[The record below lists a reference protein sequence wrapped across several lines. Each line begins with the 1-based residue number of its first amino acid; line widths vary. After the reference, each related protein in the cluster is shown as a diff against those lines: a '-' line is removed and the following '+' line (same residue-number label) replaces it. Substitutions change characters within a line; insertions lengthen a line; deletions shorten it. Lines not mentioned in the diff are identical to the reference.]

1 MAKIV
6 DPDALSQE
14 LLDNTAPSG
23 TTEVSFDTTNR
34 LIWLN
39 ATGNLDDHDG
49 VTLQALYSFCKEEWK
64 SDPDLIKLPFPF
76 EAITEVKFDLF
87 NGWDFGDVD
96 TKNRVRDGGWSKLDG
111 TTPVEQYFGFI
122 TLGTMVDGLADRAY
136 YQQEDGGSPV
146 NAVFTGP
153 ANEPVKI
160 FGDGDHGS
168 VDFRDIFRAFLRE
181 QGKTYSSSTLAEQ
194 AVLAIDYT
202 VYKLPLANAVDPKIE
217 ATDTQIETE
226 APYTGMSIEYLDG
239 QHFQDWVSE
248 DTYVENDVVRDTT
261 LGTPRWFRSLT
272 NHSSVATN
280 PASDGTNWEVY
291 AGERQIGDNW
301 YAFRIFVD
309 ANNAL
314 AEPVYEFT
322 QWANRQDSD
331 INDHATEGGTVIG
344 QTAAS
349 LLAFLGD
356 TLITGDGVYLN
367 NFNANDTNRIE
378 FNDAT
383 GATRTFPFVSA
394 GEINFNANLQNDTD
408 AVYWVFFASGYGTT
422 DALIVEDNDGVPIT
436 GNISGQPS
444 TSFTFDYDGN
454 VQGGRTPGTDANV
467 VIVAIGLQTAQ
478 FVSINATIGRAVGQ
492 QFSLVSNLER
502 NYSNPN

>member
-14 LLDNTAPSG
+14 LLDDAAPSG

-39 ATGNLDDHDG
+39 AVGNLDNHDG

-64 SDPDLIKLPFPF
+64 DDPDLIKLPFPF

-87 NGWDFGDVD
+87 NGWDFGDTD

-111 TTPVEQYFGFI
+111 TTAVEQYFSFI
-122 TLGTMVDGLADRAY
+122 TLGTMVDDEADRAY
-136 YQQEDGGSPV
+136 YQQEEDGAPAE
-146 NAVFTGP
+146 AVFTGP

-168 VDFRDIFRAFLRE
+168 IDFRSIFNAFLRE

-202 VYKLPLANAVDPKIE
+202 VYKLPLANSVDPKVQTSDGDIE
-217 ATDTQIETE
+217 AL
-226 APYTGMSIEYLDG
+226 APYTGMEIEFLDG
-239 QHFQDWVSE
+239 QLFEDWVSE
-248 DTYVENDVVRDTT
+248 GTYIIGDVVRDA
-261 LGTPRWFRSLT
+261 GRWFRSLT
-272 NHSSVATN
+272 NHSSETTA
-280 PASDGTNWEVY
+280 PGSDATNWESFL
-291 AGERQIGDNW
+291 GERQIGADW
-301 YAFRIFVD
+301 YPFSVLVKG
-309 ANNAL
+309 NNAI
-314 AEPVYEFT
+314 AEPIYEFT
-322 QWANRQDSD
+322 QWANRQSTD
-331 INDHATEGGTVIG
+331 INDHPTEGGVVIG
-344 QTAAS
+344 QVAPA
-349 LLAFLGD
+349 LLTFLGD
-356 TLITGDGVYLN
+356 TLITGEGVYIDG
-367 NFNANDTNRIE
+367 FNANDTNRIE

-394 GEINFNANLQNDTD
+394 GEINFNNNLQNDSD
-408 AVYWVFFASGYGTT
+408 AVYWVFLADGYGTT
-422 DALIVEDNDGVPIT
+422 DALILEDNDGLPIT

-444 TSFTFDYDGN
+444 VSFTFDYDGN
-454 VQGGRTPGTDANV
+454 TQGGRTPATDANV

-478 FVSINATIGRAVGQ
+478 FVSINATIARAVGQ
-492 QFSLVSNLER
+492 NFSLVSNLER
-502 NYSNPN
+502 NYSNP